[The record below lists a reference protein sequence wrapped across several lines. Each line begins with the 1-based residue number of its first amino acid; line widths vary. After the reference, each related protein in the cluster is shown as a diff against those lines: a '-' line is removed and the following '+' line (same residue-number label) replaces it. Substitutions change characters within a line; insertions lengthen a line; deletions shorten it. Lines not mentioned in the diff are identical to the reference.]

1 MVNRRDNIHILI
13 MNDVF
18 EPPFMHNPNE
28 SDKEID
34 GLNRNVSL
42 WMVKQKPGVFSL
54 VGGKERHLFI

>member
-42 WMVKQKPGVFSL
+42 
-54 VGGKERHLFI
+54 